1 MNDRLIYEID
11 NALAAVVPE
20 QPAAA
25 TFRQTLPR
33 PSFSAMSQTIV
44 TLNVGPNEQ
53 CFHVHRD
60 LLMYYSPYFKAAF
73 NSSFNAEERAI
84 PIPDV
89 KVSTFY
95 MFMDWLYTERL
106 PRTKKEVDETG
117 VLGGRELV
125 SSYTGLEFAELYIFA
140 DMYDVPGLRRQVMDR
155 IFAASVLP
163 KYAVVVLAFAKL
175 PTTTPLCRFFVDVYC
190 QRFRE
195 SDDDESE
202 RKQREKLPHEFLL
215 GVMLRHAKIMGR
227 LRAKEMTSSYKLHMC
242 DYHEHETEEERQLCS
257 NDRQPK

>member
-1 MNDRLIYEID
+1 MLSCASGSSYAQE
-11 NALAAVVPE
+11 
-20 QPAAA
+20 
-25 TFRQTLPR
+25 R
-33 PSFSAMSQTIV
+33 P
-44 TLNVGPNEQ
+44 
-53 CFHVHRD
+53 
-60 LLMYYSPYFKAAF
+60 
-73 NSSFNAEERAI
+73 I

-89 KVSTFY
+89 KVSTFN
-95 MFMDWLYTERL
+95 MFMDWIYTERL

-117 VLGGRELV
+117 AVGGRELI

-140 DMYDVPGLRRQVMDR
+140 DMYDVPVLRRQVMDR

-163 KYAVVVLAFAKL
+163 KYAVVVLAFSRL
-175 PTTTPLCRFFVDVYC
+175 PTSAPLCRFFVDVYC

-227 LRAKEMTSSYKLHMC
+227 LRAKEMLPSYKLNMC
-242 DYHEHETEEERQLCS
+242 DYHEHETEEERQLCLS
-257 NDRQPK
+257 ERQPK